1 MRKPPTYK
9 EVSEEIGAIYPVL
22 YRAFEAATAKAKDY
36 FVTQGRPID
45 WQLYPDLVRYEA
57 KVLLVEAG
65 HDAQFDMEDLS
76 RNGLMAVFAG
86 YPTRIRKADN
96 GTVPLP
102 GNSQP
107 YIGHLNQ
114 QAWLPLD
121 GDRKWNL
128 MALWDTNPLG
138 LLSSIKLAL
147 TASATKAS
155 VENYWIE
162 TIPHP
167 ASAQQPPTPPA
178 EGRTE
183 VEREDI
189 DIGPAASER
198 DERADEGK

>member
-1 MRKPPTYK
+1 MRKPPTYT
-9 EVSEEIGAIYPVL
+9 EVSGEIGTLYPVL

-36 FVTQGRPID
+36 FVNQGRPID

-57 KVLLVEAG
+57 KYILVLAG
-65 HDAQFDMEDLS
+65 HDAEFDMEDLS

-102 GNSQP
+102 GGSQP
-107 YIGHLNQ
+107 YMGHLNQ

-121 GDRKWNL
+121 GERKWNL
-128 MALWDTNPLG
+128 MALWDNSSLG

-147 TASATKAS
+147 TASASKTS

-167 ASAQQPPTPPA
+167 ASAQRPPA
-178 EGRTE
+178 AHDDGKADA
-183 VEREDI
+183 EREDI
-189 DIGPAASER
+189 DIGPAVSEK
-198 DERADEGK
+198 DELADEGK

>member
-1 MRKPPTYK
+1 MDKPPTYK
-9 EVSEEIGAIYPVL
+9 AVSEEIRAIFPVL
-22 YRAFEAATAKAKDY
+22 YRAFEEATAKAKDY
-36 FVTQGRPID
+36 FVNQGRPID

-57 KVLLVEAG
+57 KVLLVRAG
-65 HDAQFDMEDLS
+65 HDAQYEMEELS
-76 RNGLMAVFAG
+76 RNGLMAVFFG

-107 YIGHLNQ
+107 YMGHLNQ
-114 QAWLPLD
+114 QAWLSLD
-121 GDRKWNL
+121 GERKWNL
-128 MALWDTNPLG
+128 MALWDTTTLG

-147 TASATKAS
+147 TASATKTS

-167 ASAQQPPTPPA
+167 AAAQQPPTPPA
-178 EGRTE
+178 EGKTE